1 MELPWYAAEQKYNK
15 AIYLSV
21 RKKIFFF
28 NKGGLELGCLCSS
41 SKVPT
46 TELKRIEAEL
56 RARKTGFTYR
66 RGAVME
72 GSAELCPRLDV
83 TFHASKFASTVRP

>member
-1 MELPWYAAEQKYNK
+1 MVCGRTKIQQGHIFISAK
-15 AIYLSV
+15 
-21 RKKIFFF
+21 KKIF

-56 RARKTGFTYR
+56 RARKTGFTYTGGER
-66 RGAVME
+66 
-72 GSAELCPRLDV
+72 
-83 TFHASKFASTVRP
+83 